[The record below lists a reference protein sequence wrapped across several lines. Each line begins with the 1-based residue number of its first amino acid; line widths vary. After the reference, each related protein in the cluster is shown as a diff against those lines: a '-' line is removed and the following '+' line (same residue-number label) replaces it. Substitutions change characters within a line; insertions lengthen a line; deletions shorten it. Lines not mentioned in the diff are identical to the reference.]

1 MLRLMSELLRL
12 VSELLRLMSEFLR
25 RLVSESVIKE
35 GEGRGGPLR

>member
-12 VSELLRLMSEFLR
+12 VSELLRLVSEFLR
-25 RLVSESVIKE
+25 RLLSESVIQE